1 MLEEM
6 DKKTILTILWIVIV
20 IVSILVVLNLAI
32 FNNLPEKDEEI
43 APLEKRESA
52 AKNQSIEHELPA
64 KKDNKAI
71 TVNFSDISDSNN
83 QFAFDLYSKLSE
95 EEGNIFFSPW
105 SITAALAM
113 TYEGARG
120 ETANEIARTLHFPED
135 YGLLRL
141 SYVELNSKIN
151 SKDSKYNLSTANAFW
166 VQKDFGI
173 LDEYVN
179 VLQKYYDASAN
190 LVDFIKAT
198 EEARQ
203 TINKW
208 VEDKTNDK
216 IKDLIPVGVLDAA
229 TRLVL
234 TNAIYFKANWL
245 VQFDKEETKDEEFKV
260 NNEKTVIVPIMRYT
274 ESRFNY
280 AETDESQ
287 ILELLYEGNNLSMII
302 LLPKNDDLEKVESSL
317 STVKF
322 TEWVTKLKEQ
332 NVDVFIPRFT
342 FDSKYFLSKNLKEMG
357 ILSSFDPLE
366 ADFSGI
372 DGKKDLVIS
381 DVIHQAFVDVNEEGT
396 EAAAAT
402 AVVIGIISIPP
413 PTPIFRADH
422 PFIFIIQERE
432 NNTILFIGR
441 VSDPTS

>member
-1 MLEEM
+1 MNQFIGKMKIIKSIFTIIFTFLLIGCTPSLDVKEERFESSPIII
-6 DKKTILTILWIVIV
+6 DVIDDETIEEESEVKK
-20 IVSILVVLNLAI
+20 
-32 FNNLPEKDEEI
+32 E
-43 APLEKRESA
+43 
-52 AKNQSIEHELPA
+52 
-64 KKDNKAI
+64 DNKEENVI
-71 TVNFSDISDSNN
+71 TKSFIDISDSNN
-83 QFAFDLYSKLSE
+83 QFAFELYSKLSE

-120 ETANEIARTLHFPED
+120 ETADEIARTLHFPED
-135 YGLLRL
+135 YSLLRS
-141 SYVELNSKIN
+141 SYVGLNSKIN

-166 VQKDFGI
+166 VQEDFGI

-179 VLQKYYDASAN
+179 VLQKYYDANAN

-198 EEARQ
+198 EETRQ

-216 IKDLIPVGVLDAA
+216 IKDLIPEGALDAA

-245 VQFDKEETKDEEFKV
+245 IQFDKEETKDEEFKV
-260 NNEKTVIVPIMRYT
+260 NNEKIVIVPIMRYT

-280 AETDESQ
+280 AETEELQ
-287 ILELLYEGNNLSMII
+287 ILEMLYEGTNLSMII
-302 LLPKNDDLEKVESSL
+302 LLPKDNDLETIESTL
-317 STVKF
+317 STIKF
-322 TEWVTKLKEQ
+322 NEWINKLKEQ
-332 NVDVFIPRFT
+332 NVDIFIPRFT
-342 FDSKYFLSKNLKEMG
+342 FDSKYSLRKTLAEMG
-357 ILSSFDPLE
+357 MPSAFSD

-402 AVVIGIISIPP
+402 AVITSITSIRS
-413 PTPIFRADH
+413 TPVFRADH
-422 PFIFIIQERE
+422 PFIFIIQERT
-432 NNTILFIGR
+432 NNTILFLGR

>member
-245 VQFDKEETKDEEFKV
+245 VQFDKEETKNEEFKV

>member
-71 TVNFSDISDSNN
+71 TVNFSGISDSNN

-287 ILELLYEGNNLSMII
+287 ILELLDEGNNLSMII